1 MEVFIAYK
9 FTGEDIIKLWDTI
22 KKISELIKK
31 TWNSVFN
38 SFELLDYFAQ
48 NKMSVDEIYEYCT
61 NRLDKS
67 DMIIALI
74 WSDDESKWMILELER
89 AKKLN
94 KKIVVFIQKY
104 LANKSLLS
112 FATKIIEFDKMED
125 IYEMLSDKN
134 LYNFS

>member
-9 FTGEDIIKLWDTI
+9 FTGEDIVKLWDTI
-22 KKISELIKK
+22 KKVSESIKK

-67 DMIIALI
+67 DIIIALI

-89 AKKLN
+89 SKNLN
-94 KKIVVFIQKY
+94 KKIIFFIQKD
-104 LANKSLLS
+104 LTNKSLLS
-112 FATKIIEFDKMED
+112 FATKIIEFDKIED